1 MWLKVVD
8 RVDVN
13 KAGTNEG
20 QWLLKR
26 LIPSIAEDLG
36 LYTERIVKVP
46 CA

>member
-1 MWLKVVD
+1 MSVLKNVD

-13 KAGTNEG
+13 KAGSNDE

-36 LYTERIVKVP
+36 LYTERMVKVP
-46 CA
+46 